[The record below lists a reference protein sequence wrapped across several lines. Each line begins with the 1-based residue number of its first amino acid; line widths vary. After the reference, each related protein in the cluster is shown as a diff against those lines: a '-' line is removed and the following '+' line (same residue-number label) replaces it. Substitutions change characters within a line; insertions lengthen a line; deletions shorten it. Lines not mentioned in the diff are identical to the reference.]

1 MSLMDKLATERR
13 ARLAAERLLETQSR
27 ELFDANRKLSYHARA
42 LSDRVIA
49 QNADILTIRSEA
61 QHLKTENT
69 ETRATLRMAEAHL
82 MTTQERFGTSLEAI
96 SNGIALFDATDV
108 LISANRAWFAI
119 FEDLEEVVPGISYTT
134 ILRMGAEEGIFDTQ
148 DKSAQ
153 QWVADMLERW
163 DLSPIPDITLRLWN
177 GRYLRISDRRSMNGD
192 KITLLIDITEQIQRE
207 AELERARET
216 AEGAARAKSA
226 FLANMSHELR
236 TPMNG
241 VMGMADMLSESDLNT
256 EQALYI
262 DTIKSSGQALL
273 TIIDG
278 VLDFS
283 KLEAKK
289 MQLHPEPFDME
300 RLIHEVVTLMSPN
313 AREKGLEIRIDY
325 DLFLPT
331 AVIGDPGRVR
341 QVLTN
346 LVGNAIKFTNSGH
359 VLVRVV
365 GMKLESSPAVQMHIV
380 VEDTGIGIPAD
391 LIEHIFGAFNQV
403 ENERNRKFDGTG
415 LGLAISREL
424 VELMGGR
431 IWVHSTENKGASF
444 GFEIS
449 LPIDSEI
456 TGTPVLFDGGLKP
469 ALLVSSQKIESTIL
483 ERQLE
488 QQQLKVQVAQSGSET
503 LRLVDTGKQY
513 DVIIIDQ
520 ELKDTHGAT
529 LAQSLRDLGLECPIV
544 ILANDDGN
552 ADDQQEDTAISA
564 RLPRPIHRDQLCAL
578 LATLFSDTP
587 PPETLQPS
595 GPNEAEDTQDTTVT
609 PSVTNDATLPPAPA
623 PTDIASCDADVA
635 LATFTSIRRPREIT
649 PETPTPTFPAP
660 ETEDETEVEP
670 VFRAFSRASAPD
682 VDAPQDHAAT
692 PPPVPCATQDEH
704 SKDSMADAVEP
715 DLVSFDEPIL
725 PDIGDTP
732 AAPAESPDTGPFAPA
747 AQTLQSDPIQDFA
760 TPEDAFESDLSEL
773 ATPQPQIE
781 IVDDAPPSLAHEAP
795 CEDPDHDPDDDL
807 VPSQDAHGTA
817 LHADWTGPDQPAIP
831 ITPQASEPHAAPPH
845 DTPLDATPSAPLDL
859 DVVQQA
865 HNPTELEEDTPPQP
879 TGPQMRVLAAEDN
892 RTNQLVFRKMT
903 QHLDIDLMFV
913 ENGRLAVEAFLEFQ
927 PHMIFMDISMP
938 EMDGKQATQQI
949 RWLESER
956 TDRADTVPAHVPVV
970 ALTAHAMAGDAE
982 SILAAGL
989 DFYLTKPLKKVAIVE
1004 KIISLCPFGCADP
1017 ALNIKQRTAPAA

>member
-42 LSDRVIA
+42 LSNRVIA

-134 ILRMGAEEGIFDTQ
+134 ILRIGAEEGIFDTQ
-148 DKSAQ
+148 DKTAQ

-273 TIIDG
+273 AIIDG

-289 MQLHPEPFDME
+289 MQLYPEPFDME

-313 AREKGLEIRIDY
+313 AREKALDIRIDY

-331 AVIGDPGRVR
+331 AVIGDPGRIR

-424 VELMGGR
+424 VDLMGGR

-444 GFEIS
+444 GFEIL
-449 LPIDSEI
+449 LPIDNEKA
-456 TGTPVLFDGGLKP
+456 GTPVLFDGGLKP

-483 ERQLE
+483 GRQLE
-488 QQQLKVQVAQSGSET
+488 QQQLNVQVAQSGSET
-503 LRLVDTGKQY
+503 LRLLDTSEQY

-520 ELKDTHGAT
+520 ELKDTNGAI

-552 ADDQQEDTAISA
+552 ADDLQDDTAISA

-578 LATLFSDTP
+578 LATLFNDIP
-587 PPETLQPS
+587 IPETLQPS
-595 GPNEAEDTQDTTVT
+595 GSSEAEDTHDTAVS
-609 PSVTNDATLPPAPA
+609 PSSTSEATLLPP
-623 PTDIASCDADVA
+623 PTATDTASCDADVA
-635 LATFTSIRRPREIT
+635 LATFTSIRRPREIS
-649 PETPTPTFPAP
+649 PEAPALILPEP

-692 PPPVPCATQDEH
+692 PPPVPCATQNEH
-704 SKDSMADAVEP
+704 STDSMADAMEP
-715 DLVSFDEPIL
+715 DLVRSDEPIL
-725 PDIGDTP
+725 PDIGDTSTTP
-732 AAPAESPDTGPFAPA
+732 VADPDIGPSAPA
-747 AQTLQSDPIQDFA
+747 AQTLQSDPTQDTA
-760 TPEDAFESDLSEL
+760 TPEDLFESDLSEP
-773 ATPQPQIE
+773 AAPQPQME
-781 IVDDAPPSLAHEAP
+781 IVDDAPPPPLAHKAP
-795 CEDPDHDPDDDL
+795 YDDPNDDL
-807 VPSQDAHGTA
+807 VPSPDAHGAA
-817 LHADWTGPDQPAIP
+817 LHADWTEPDQPETQAP
-831 ITPQASEPHAAPPH
+831 PQASEPHSAQPH
-845 DTPLDATPSAPLDL
+845 TAPLDDTPSTLL
-859 DVVQQA
+859 DLEVAQQA
-865 HNPTELEEDTPPQP
+865 HSLMEPEQDTPPRP
-879 TGPQMRVLAAEDN
+879 TGTQMRVLAAEDN

-956 TDRADTVPAHVPVV
+956 TDLADTVPAHVPVV

-989 DFYLTKPLKKVAIVE
+989 DFYLTKPLKKVTIVE